1 MASAKQ
7 VLISTRLLFLLLLCL
22 PFSSSTAPPSDQ
34 HSLVVAPSAKLQL
47 SHGGVQV
54 KTCPNSKPGISMVCE
69 RVRIYGLSRIQNLW
83 KFSHSVKIKV
93 SVTNSTGH
101 LPKAGVCFHRNMS
114 LGLGMCPKNK
124 WENVS
129 NGSWARSASPF
140 GHKVLDI
147 RAASSS
153 LESFEVSIEE
163 ELHVY
168 RVVCLALGMVMM
180 SLASFLSNS
189 LVFYYGT
196 TMASGGILVIVVV
209 FFQGLKKAMELL
221 PTGSKTSLFIYSSVV
236 GLVSF
241 LFYYFPGI
249 WHSILTEAGISEEM
263 YYALVVFLVVFLIL
277 AGGWLAFWVVHKH
290 IPTEDGSI
298 DTSTSLFV
306 AWSIR
311 ILSALLIL
319 QSSVDP
325 MLATEALIFGMITSS
340 ILRSI
345 FRLRRIRYIYREL
358 RKSAKRKHKTAH
370 LPGSSALEDPLDRI
384 RSNEDFSFRTIPRSK
399 NFTMVPSSP
408 ADRGFSGSGSNQL
421 YISSFHTTPEGR
433 RFSKPEWEKFTRE
446 STDNALEELASSPG
460 FGKWLSQNA
469 DRITVTPPSSSR
481 AEQRSKW
488 FSW

>member
-163 ELHVY
+163 AQYV
-168 RVVCLALGMVMM
+168 A
-180 SLASFLSNS
+180 
-189 LVFYYGT
+189 
-196 TMASGGILVIVVV
+196 
-209 FFQGLKKAMELL
+209 
-221 PTGSKTSLFIYSSVV
+221 IYQV